1 MSIMECFPA
10 ISDTDGVPVLLLPLG
25 FVVGLSMIKDIYE
38 DYQRHKSDNLE
49 NNRSALVAEPHETE
63 DLDQIRQADNQFFDK
78 SQWKDIKVGSI
89 IKVHENE
96 NFPCDMVILN
106 SSLPKGIC
114 YVETKNLD
122 GETNLKYKQANKEC
136 IGLS

>member
-1 MSIMECFPA
+1 MVQFSKLANMYFLIMSNMECFPA

-63 DLDQIRQADNQFFDK
+63 DLD
-78 SQWKDIKVGSI
+78 
-89 IKVHENE
+89 
-96 NFPCDMVILN
+96 
-106 SSLPKGIC
+106 
-114 YVETKNLD
+114 
-122 GETNLKYKQANKEC
+122 
-136 IGLS
+136 